1 MSNVEVYAPL
11 VNGSVLPYYET
22 GESCKYLVERILGD
36 DLRPP
41 AKSLVLK
48 IITDSGKTVTL
59 NIPNDHSDATVR
71 IDGEKI

>member
-11 VNGSVLPYYET
+11 VNGSVFPYHET
-22 GESCKYLVERILGD
+22 GESCKYLVDRILGD

-48 IITDSGKTVTL
+48 IITDSGKTVIL
-59 NIPNDHSDATVR
+59 NIPNDHSAATVR
-71 IDGEKI
+71 IDGEII